1 MAGYLGNK
9 FDMIVHHLAV
19 MKPKCKIYDIK
30 KQDSV
35 YFVPDIL
42 DQARKERFVPCK
54 YCVKNEVSIT
64 QRDLAEAA
72 GVTEV
77 TIRNRY
83 KGLKLSQQMNHTI
96 L

>member
-30 KQDSV
+30 KGDNV

-42 DQARKERFVPCK
+42 YQARKEGFVPCK
-54 YCVKNEVSIT
+54 YCVDKTSKLGMNV
-64 QRDLAEAA
+64 
-72 GVTEV
+72 
-77 TIRNRY
+77 
-83 KGLKLSQQMNHTI
+83 LKINGTML
-96 L
+96 

>member
-19 MKPKCKIYDIK
+19 MTSECKIYEIK

-35 YFVPDIL
+35 YFIPDTL
-42 DQARKERFVPCK
+42 DRARKGGFVPCK
-54 YCVKNEVSIT
+54 HCF
-64 QRDLAEAA
+64 D
-72 GVTEV
+72 
-77 TIRNRY
+77 
-83 KGLKLSQQMNHTI
+83 KLSTQGMKVLKINGTM

>member
-30 KQDSV
+30 KGDSV

-42 DQARKERFVPCK
+42 DQARKEGFVPCK
-54 YCVKNEVSIT
+54 YCVDKTSKLGMNV
-64 QRDLAEAA
+64 
-72 GVTEV
+72 
-77 TIRNRY
+77 
-83 KGLKLSQQMNHTI
+83 LKINGTML
-96 L
+96 

>member
-19 MKPKCKIYDIK
+19 MTSECKIYEVK

-42 DQARKERFVPCK
+42 DQARKEGFVPCK
-54 YCVKNEVSIT
+54 YCVNKTS
-64 QRDLAEAA
+64 
-72 GVTEV
+72 
-77 TIRNRY
+77 
-83 KGLKLSQQMNHTI
+83 KLGMNVLEI
-96 L
+96 NGEML